1 MPIVEEPPPP
11 TSTEKAMKLRRQV
24 QGSIAVERYRYLTNL
39 CYHGHEVSLKYR
51 VRQVT
56 IC

>member
-1 MPIVEEPPPP
+1 
-11 TSTEKAMKLRRQV
+11 MKLKRQV

-39 CYHGHEVSLKYR
+39 CYHGHELSLKYR